1 MSMSA
6 VFPPTTHTNTHYV
19 RSITSNSASFPL
31 HEARFLTEPEM
42 GAKRNGEA
50 RTATSVAGA
59 AVFWRNRVPRVR
71 ERHENERRRRPW
83 RYKKLEGRC
92 QHMDGNATRGT
103 EGERGERVA
112 RSLARATK
120 KSRRGSLGCLCGGGS
135 GGDEAWTARARPQR
149 SRPPTRENPPVF
161 APVLSVSAPKYNN
174 CFKGMK
180 VTKGKIV
187 EDISARW

>member
-50 RTATSVAGA
+50 RTATSVAGVA
-59 AVFWRNRVPRVR
+59 IFWRNRVPRVC

-112 RSLARATK
+112 RSLALRRNRAAAPSAASAAAAAAAT
-120 KSRRGSLGCLCGGGS
+120 RHGLRALGRS
-135 GGDEAWTARARPQR
+135 GR
-149 SRPPTRENPPVF
+149 SRPH
-161 APVLSVSAPKYNN
+161 
-174 CFKGMK
+174 
-180 VTKGKIV
+180 GKIHLFSRRSCRSV
-187 EDISARW
+187 PRNTITVSKA

>member
-1 MSMSA
+1 MALMSMSA

-59 AVFWRNRVPRVR
+59 AIFWRNRVPRVC

-112 RSLARATK
+112 RSLARSRYEEIAPRLPRLPLRRRQRR
-120 KSRRGSLGCLCGGGS
+120 RRGMDC
-135 GGDEAWTARARPQR
+135 ARSAAAVAAAHTGKSTCFRAG
-149 SRPPTRENPPVF
+149 PVGQC
-161 APVLSVSAPKYNN
+161 PE
-174 CFKGMK
+174 
-180 VTKGKIV
+180 IQ
-187 EDISARW
+187 